1 LKIVVPVTSKNGL
14 YSKIYEHFGRA
25 PYYALM
31 ELDETHNVKKINF
44 IENPRVMGYR
54 PGIYFSQLGV
64 EYIAIKEGG
73 IGARAIEI
81 LKQRGI
87 KILVA
92 NGNNLEDILRS
103 IKEGSLKPY
112 TGLGCPGKNVN
123 TGPCGFSNFLIN

>member
-1 LKIVVPVTSKNGL
+1 MRIVVPVASKNGL

-31 ELDETHNVKKINF
+31 ELDEEYNVKKIDF
-44 IENPRVMGYR
+44 IENPRAMGYI

-64 EYIAIKEGG
+64 EYIVVREGG
-73 IGARAIEI
+73 IGARAIEV
-81 LKQRGI
+81 LKQGGI

-112 TGLGCPGKNVN
+112 TGLGCPGKRW
-123 TGPCGFSNFLIN
+123 